1 LATGHAANPVRIA
14 VCTSNPQQLPDALRE
29 FERVNGKGLI
39 DLVVM
44 DADTPPEKVAGA
56 RVIYAYLMNAAL
68 YEHFA
73 AAAQKAVAAGAVI
86 LAQPPDIAAH
96 RWQVKPDVE
105 ASARAYEYWDNG
117 GVDNLS
123 AFLAM
128 CYRLGGGERQI
139 TVPPPQRHILKG
151 IYHPRAK
158 EPFESLGDYLT
169 WYRAERLV
177 PESAPLAGIL
187 LYQTNYKVHDLGH
200 IDALIAALEKHG
212 IGAVPVFGWPVP
224 ALTPFLGEPG
234 RSPLRLLYSFNLGF
248 AQTSDSETL
257 ERYGLHVIDLMTS
270 RDSYEIWSKSAF
282 GITPARLSTQV
293 VLPEIAG
300 ATEPIVVSTTERI
313 AGVTGPVTKPIPE
326 RIDLAVRR
334 GARWLALQEKPNA
347 EKRLGLLYFNNPPG
361 KGNIGA
367 SYLNVF
373 PTLEAV
379 LARLRENG
387 YQTGKQLPTEKEL
400 EALLEISGRN
410 VEVWAPG
417 ELEALVAKGHV
428 ELVSM
433 K

>member
-1 LATGHAANPVRIA
+1 MRHWTECALLILVALATGHAANPVRIA

-169 WYRAERLV
+169 WYRAE
-177 PESAPLAGIL
+177 
-187 LYQTNYKVHDLGH
+187 
-200 IDALIAALEKHG
+200 
-212 IGAVPVFGWPVP
+212 
-224 ALTPFLGEPG
+224 
-234 RSPLRLLYSFNLGF
+234 
-248 AQTSDSETL
+248 
-257 ERYGLHVIDLMTS
+257 
-270 RDSYEIWSKSAF
+270 
-282 GITPARLSTQV
+282 
-293 VLPEIAG
+293 
-300 ATEPIVVSTTERI
+300 
-313 AGVTGPVTKPIPE
+313 
-326 RIDLAVRR
+326 
-334 GARWLALQEKPNA
+334 
-347 EKRLGLLYFNNPPG
+347 
-361 KGNIGA
+361 
-367 SYLNVF
+367 
-373 PTLEAV
+373 
-379 LARLRENG
+379 
-387 YQTGKQLPTEKEL
+387 
-400 EALLEISGRN
+400 
-410 VEVWAPG
+410 
-417 ELEALVAKGHV
+417 
-428 ELVSM
+428 
-433 K
+433 